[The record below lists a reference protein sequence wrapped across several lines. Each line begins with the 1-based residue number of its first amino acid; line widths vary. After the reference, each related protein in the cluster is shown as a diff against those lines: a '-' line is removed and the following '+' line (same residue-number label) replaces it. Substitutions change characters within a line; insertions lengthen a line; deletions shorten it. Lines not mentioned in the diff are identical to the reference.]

1 VQVDAIEQR
10 PADFAEVTLNDAAGA
25 TAFVGRIAKVSTRT
39 PVQTLTDLEHE
50 ARVTAGGS

>member
-25 TAFVGRIAKVSTRT
+25 TAFVGRIAKISTWT

>member
-25 TAFVGRIAKVSTRT
+25 TAFVGRIAKISTWT
-39 PVQTLTDLEHE
+39 PVQTSTELGYEP
-50 ARVTAGGS
+50 RVPAGGA